1 MASPEPVPATG
12 EPSAAYSPVP
22 PMIFTHSRRTVPR
35 ALITWL
41 RPSLPTMVAVGSG
54 SKAGARS
61 MNVAGGPAIS
71 SPSLSTTIV
80 STRKVHGP
88 SSWNRVPIAGSSA
101 LTIAS
106 RSWPHGMTTTLSLVV
121 VIPVGAPVVLVPV
134 VLEML
139 AVVAVEMPAVVSVI
153 PVVLPVV
160 GVAVTVVPVVL
171 VVPVVVLVG
180 LVVVSGVPVMLVP
193 VVCTHSPGVS
203 P

>member
-1 MASPEPVPATG
+1 
-12 EPSAAYSPVP
+12 
-22 PMIFTHSRRTVPR
+22 
-35 ALITWL
+35 
-41 RPSLPTMVAVGSG
+41 MVTVGSG

-80 STRKVHGP
+80 STREVHDP

-121 VIPVGAPVVLVPV
+121 VVPVGAPVVLVPV
-134 VLEML
+134 VLEVL
-139 AVVAVEMPAVVSVI
+139 AAVPVVSVV
-153 PVVLPVV
+153 PVVVSAV
-160 GVAVTVVPVVL
+160 EVAVTVVPVVL

>member
-80 STRKVHGP
+80 STRKGHGP

-101 LTIAS
+101 LTMAS

-121 VIPVGAPVVLVPV
+121 VVPVGAPVVLVPV
-134 VLEML
+134 VLEVL
-139 AVVAVEMPAVVSVI
+139 AAVPVVVPVVSVV
-153 PVVLPVV
+153 PVVVSAV
-160 GVAVTVVPVVL
+160 EVAVTVIPVVL

-193 VVCTHSPGVS
+193 VVCTHSPGV
-203 P
+203 

>member
-101 LTIAS
+101 LTMAS

-121 VIPVGAPVVLVPV
+121 VVPVGAPVVLVPV
-134 VLEML
+134 VLELL
-139 AVVAVEMPAVVSVI
+139 AVVPVEVPAVASVI
-153 PVVLPVV
+153 PVVVPAAGAVV
-160 GVAVTVVPVVL
+160 F
-171 VVPVVVLVG
+171 VVPVVVLVVVELVG
-180 LVVVSGVPVMLVP
+180 LVVVDSVVP
-193 VVCTHSPGVS
+193 VVLGAAVRSHAPRESP
-203 P
+203 